1 MQMALVESSHCG
13 MVKNGVLAGRPMVK
27 AEELVWGTNLGKNTL
42 SWVVGIQCLLVHQTL
57 VGAQLDSLLKIGL
70 VLVELAV
77 DARNE
82 LVHVVEIAL
91 VSVSVLEDLLL
102 VVDVL
107 DLRALD
113 LLEVDVVVET

>member
-1 MQMALVESSHCG
+1 